1 MDQEKGKRGGPR
13 EGKEGWTKRRER
25 GVDQEKGKR
34 GGPREGKEGWIKR
47 RERGV
52 N

>member
-13 EGKEGWTKRRER
+13 EGKEE
-25 GVDQEKGKR
+25 
-34 GGPREGKEGWIKR
+34 WIKR

-52 N
+52 GQEKGKRGELKKGKEG